1 MKPSFSLVFL
11 ILTILFLFLLLNLLF
26 FKRRNEKIRQVL
38 RYIMIAFYCL
48 LLGFLLGFNVSLK
61 YFSITDE
68 VLVNSFWK
76 LYARYTLVTFIIMSV
91 IETILKILVDKKVPP
106 PPLHLVFLGMKKTD
120 GFIPTNRDLW
130 EFGEK

>member
-26 FKRRNEKIRQVL
+26 FKGRNEKIRQIL

-91 IETILKILVDKKVPP
+91 IETILKILVDKKVI
-106 PPLHLVFLGMKKTD
+106 K
-120 GFIPTNRDLW
+120 
-130 EFGEK
+130 